1 MKSLRYGECIFET
14 IWGELKPI
22 FHHAALD
29 KRTKSSKVRRLK
41 RLLKYSEMC
50 GDECDDLVKTLIWFD
65 EKRVL
70 TREV

>member
-14 IWGELKPI
+14 ICGKLKPI
-22 FHHAALD
+22 FHHATLD

-41 RLLKYSEMC
+41 RLLKYSERC
-50 GDECDDLVKTLIWFD
+50 GDECHHLVRTPIWFD

-70 TREV
+70 TS